1 MLSEDEES
9 SEPVSKKTRTARA
22 SSFSKKK
29 VDIKK
34 DHLSDEEPEAKPIR
48 RTKRAAILKM
58 KEEPATDDEEEEEEV
73 NEDDEDE
80 ENYYTVKEKKIVKPQ
95 TKDVKVEVSNI
106 FVEENI

>member
-34 DHLSDEEPEAKPIR
+34 EDLADEEPEAKPIR

-58 KEEPATDDEEEEEEV
+58 KEEPATDDEEEEEV
-73 NEDDEDE
+73 DEDDEDE

>member
-34 DHLSDEEPEAKPIR
+34 EDLSDEEPEAKPIR

-58 KEEPATDDEEEEEEV
+58 KEEPATDDEEEEEV
-73 NEDDEDE
+73 DEDE
-80 ENYYTVKEKKIVKPQ
+80 ENYYIVKEKKIVKPQ